1 MFRFGISPSAKVIRH
16 RMRPV
21 RERFARC
28 FPAAVLSGFLIL
40 CATAQEPSDPGTDP
54 LDQFRSRYEEVAE
67 GFLQPIQQLKAGY
80 VERLKVELETA
91 KAAGVLE
98 HVQAVMSEIDWVE
111 DRGKMPAETEMASIL
126 KFRERYLSALR
137 ERERECLEK
146 LEGLA
151 KRSAN
156 ALDAMQRDYTRE
168 GKIER
173 AEATRDFSEMIWE
186 GVETLRLA
194 LESPGLPGL
203 QAGETV
209 LWSLG
214 QADFKTALGGE
225 ARESGGSWTLTA
237 PPEQRG
243 HIRSPM
249 SIAPPFRISTLVASE
264 SGDLRFYYGAETD
277 LEFVLFNW
285 TRNPTVLRLTDPSGA
300 QGIQSVPD
308 RGLLEP
314 GRSYLI
320 ELVVRERKIEV
331 FVDGESRGSRTT
343 DLKRYREPVGIG
355 PFGSVTAPGRL
366 IMEHFVVVQL
376 KE

>member
-1 MFRFGISPSAKVIRH
+1 MFRFAISPSAKMIRH
-16 RMRPV
+16 RMRPI
-21 RERFARC
+21 
-28 FPAAVLSGFLIL
+28 PAAALSCMLIFST
-40 CATAQEPSDPGTDP
+40 AAQEPSDPGTDP

-80 VERLKVELETA
+80 VERLQNELETA
-91 KAAGVLE
+91 KAAGNLD
-98 HVQAVMSEIDWVE
+98 HVQAVMAEIDWVE
-111 DRGKMPAETEMASIL
+111 DRSKMPVDTEMASIL
-126 KFRERYLSALR
+126 KFREIYLSALQ

-173 AEATRDFSEMIWE
+173 AEATRDFSETIRE
-186 GVETLRLA
+186 GVEALRLA
-194 LESPGLPGL
+194 LELPGLPGL

-214 QADFKTALGGE
+214 EADFKTAQGCE
-225 ARESGGSWTLTA
+225 ARESGGSWTLTS

-249 SIAPPFRISTLVASE
+249 SIAPPFRISTLVTSE
-264 SGDLRFYYGAETD
+264 SGDLRLYYGAETD
-277 LEFVLFNW
+277 LEFILFNW

-300 QGIQSVPD
+300 QGIQSVPE

-314 GRSYLI
+314 GKSYLI
-320 ELVVRERKIEV
+320 EVVVRERKIEV

-366 IMEHFVVVQL
+366 TMEHFVVVQL